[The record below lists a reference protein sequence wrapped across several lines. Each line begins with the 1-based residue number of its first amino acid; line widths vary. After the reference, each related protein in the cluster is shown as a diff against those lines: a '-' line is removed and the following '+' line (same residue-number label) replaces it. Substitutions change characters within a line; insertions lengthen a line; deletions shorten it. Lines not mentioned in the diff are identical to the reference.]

1 MTGSKKRWA
10 GAVLLI
16 MPLLVA
22 LSPPSLVAQES
33 VTDVATLLARIE
45 QLERTVRVL
54 ELRIAALE
62 GVAPATPVGLANW
75 RQLRR
80 KMKMDEVRELLGEP
94 GHVEANSSY
103 ITWMYGNR
111 GRVEFDADSER
122 VTGWSEAHP

>member
-1 MTGSKKRWA
+1 MRVIS
-10 GAVLLI
+10 I
-16 MPLLVA
+16 
-22 LSPPSLVAQES
+22 PSLVAIVALVAAPSLATAQQP
-33 VTDVATLLARIE
+33 DVSTLLARIE

-94 GHVEANSSY
+94 ARVDASS
-103 ITWMYGNR
+103 IVVWWWYGNG
-111 GRVEFDADSER
+111 GRVEFDPGSQR
-122 VTGWSEAHP
+122 VTGWNEPPVAD

>member
-1 MTGSKKRWA
+1 MRVIS
-10 GAVLLI
+10 I
-16 MPLLVA
+16 
-22 LSPPSLVAQES
+22 PSLVAIVALVVAPSLATAQQP
-33 VTDVATLLARIE
+33 DVSTLLARIE

-94 GHVEANSSY
+94 VWVEANSLYISWSY
-103 ITWMYGNR
+103 YNR
-111 GRVEFDADSER
+111 GRVEFDSGSQR
-122 VTGWSEAHP
+122 VDGWNEPR